1 MTAIQTGFA
10 EINGAKIY
18 YEVAGEGH
26 PFLMVHA
33 GIANK
38 SMWDDQFEFFAQKY
52 RMVRY
57 DMRGYGQSL
66 PVASDYQRY
75 EDIRALLDFLRID
88 HAYLMGCSMG
98 GGACMNFALN
108 YPNRADALI
117 MVGSGPG
124 GFSYP
129 EWSPSPLDEE
139 MDAAY
144 EKGDLERLNELG
156 MQMFIDGKGR
166 APDQVDPAFRKKVY
180 DMNMIALRNEKLMG
194 KDIPLPDPAAK
205 RLGELHLP
213 VLIVMGDLDEEY
225 IVRAADFMESNISG
239 ARKVVMHGTAHLP
252 NMEFPKEFN
261 AHVQAFLDSL
271 PAESGG

>member
-1 MTAIQTGFA
+1 MATVQTGFA

-18 YEVAGEGH
+18 YEVAGEGQ

-52 RMVRY
+52 KVVRY

-66 PVASDYQRY
+66 PVAADYQRH
-75 EDIRALLDFLRID
+75 EDIRGLLDFLNID

-98 GGACMNFALN
+98 GGACMNFALD
-108 YPNRADALI
+108 YPDRADALI

-124 GFSYP
+124 GFSYDD
-129 EWSPSPLDEE
+129 WSPSPLDEE
-139 MDAAY
+139 MEAAY
-144 EKGDLERLNELG
+144 GKGDLERVAEVG
-156 MQMFIDGKGR
+156 MQIWVDGKGR
-166 APDQVDPAFRKKVY
+166 TPNQVNPALRKKVY
-180 DMNMIALRNEKLMG
+180 DMYMIALQNEKLMG
-194 KDIPLPDPAAK
+194 KDVPLPVSAAE
-205 RLGELHLP
+205 RIGELRLP
-213 VLIVMGDLDEEY
+213 VLIITGDLDEEY
-225 IVRAADFMESNISG
+225 IARAAKFMADNIPG
-239 ARKVVMHGTAHLP
+239 ARSIVMHGTSHLP

-271 PAESGG
+271 P